1 VASINVHSNV
11 GEVERLESVR
21 NTLTV
26 TRSRVFAGLEVAVGD
41 QVGKRIRL
49 DDQRDGNVGV
59 LLEDGNNGCRIS
71 VRMLWFFLRVGILTV
86 NVLGLVGGNTAD
98 GKLSVGG
105 LGGTI
110 TTGQIV
116 DDQSSDLV
124 TRNVLDGI
132 FNDVDLRT
140 GVTIESVRLELHF
153 KGRST
158 YIHM

>member
-26 TRSRVFAGLEVAVGD
+26 TRSRVFAGLKVAVGD

-71 VRMLWFFLRVGILTV
+71 VRMLGFFLRVGILTV

-116 DDQSSDLV
+116 DD
-124 TRNVLDGI
+124 
-132 FNDVDLRT
+132 
-140 GVTIESVRLELHF
+140 
-153 KGRST
+153 
-158 YIHM
+158 